1 MIEDK
6 QKGKV
11 DDDKELDD
19 FAEEVKNGEKP
30 APAQP
35 KEEKKG
41 KVIDIDWTQVP
52 YIFSLKEKMKKAL
65 ELNLE
70 HVPGEDAFLVKNGAG
85 PHTVTEN
92 SCDCKDWEIN
102 GTSITPC
109 KHILCVKYPKDE
121 LMKMLDKVSPGEI
134 IKANGKRAQETDK
147 PVGIVQKEKQQE
159 IAVVESEEEELL
171 MIPDIAPALAEIGKI
186 KMGGHSDKKT
196 QSGYRIPEKWNS
208 FKIGSMIKDENGDVI
223 IDEELTD
230 LIGEKC
236 KELSVSFCFDIPALN
251 MPNFYASFTASKLQ
265 CRGNGKKAYRRNE
278 NGELDEIVCDR
289 KNCQFAKEKKC
300 KPYAKLSVILEK
312 ANRVGGVFVLRT
324 TSYNTIRNLM
334 SSMAFISNATGGIL
348 AGLRLKLRLMPA
360 TVTPNGL
367 NKKVT
372 IYVANLEY
380 AGTLTE
386 LKEEAQKE
394 IDRRLQLGFDMRKLE
409 QSQQKLITKQAVDE
423 VEEDAK
429 EIAEEFYEEG
439 EE

>member
-11 DDDKELDD
+11 DEDKELDD

-92 SCDCKDWEIN
+92 SCDCKDWKIN

-196 QSGYRIPEKWNS
+196 QSGYRIPEKWDS
-208 FKIGSMIKDENGDVI
+208 FKIGSMLKAENGDVI
-223 IDEELTD
+223 IDKDLTD
-230 LIGEKC
+230 LIGENC
-236 KELSVSFCFDIPALN
+236 KELGVSFCFDIPALN

>member
-1 MIEDK
+1 MTEDK
-6 QKGKV
+6 QKPIV
-11 DDDKELDD
+11 DEDKELDD
-19 FAEEVKNGEKP
+19 FAEEVKNGENP

-35 KEEKKG
+35 KDEKKG
-41 KVIDIDWTQVP
+41 KVIDIDWDQVP

-92 SCDCKDWEIN
+92 SCNCKDWEIN

-121 LMKMLDKVSPGEI
+121 LMKMLDKVSPDKIITGKAKTVLKPKGE
-134 IKANGKRAQETDK
+134 A
-147 PVGIVQKEKQQE
+147 VQKAEQQE

-196 QSGYRIPEKWNS
+196 QSGYRIPEKWDS
-208 FKIGSMIKDENGDVI
+208 FKIGSMLKAENGDVI
-223 IDEELTD
+223 IDKDLTD
-230 LIGEKC
+230 LIGENC
-236 KELSVSFCFDIPALN
+236 KELGVSFCFDIPALN

-429 EIAEEFYEEG
+429 EIAEEFYMEG